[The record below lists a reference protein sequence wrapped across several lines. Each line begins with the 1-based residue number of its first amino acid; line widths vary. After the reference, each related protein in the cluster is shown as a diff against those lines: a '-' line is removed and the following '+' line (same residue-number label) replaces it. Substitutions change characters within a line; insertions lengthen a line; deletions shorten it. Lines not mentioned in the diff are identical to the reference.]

1 MTGETPAPG
10 DGRTPVQRVQARWTR
25 LPRLWKA
32 VLVLGIVG
40 IVVAA
45 SLGVPGLFSPK
56 PTYHIIQFDIGRA
69 YADHGWFQDLGPRM
83 TGTDAEMEGAQ
94 YLVDQMT
101 AAGLKNAHVEEYDL
115 FLFEVVTA
123 EVSTVAYGPAGLF
136 PRPMGTPQTFQH
148 TVDYVVQGFSGSH
161 AWGSFRDDLVVY
173 DLGNG
178 TDNSSWAAASGM
190 CGVMWNDQ
198 WTVGNTELFRKAKQ
212 NNLAALA
219 VQNKAGQPEIG
230 YAPIFKGV
238 YFDEGE
244 TLPEIPF
251 FEMSKKMGDEVISAA
266 AGGSRIRLNFDVPK
280 KDVKV
285 RVAVGEIPGME
296 KSSKYVL
303 VGAHMDTVY
312 NGPGA
317 VDNTSGTVTVLETAR
332 SMAKERPKRTIR
344 FAWFGGEEEGLYGSQ
359 LYAEA
364 HAKDIKDNLIFM
376 ENCDM
381 TNIDSARGLTGFI
394 GTNDNASLPHYRAIA
409 KQVQQADERLARYSL
424 TIVYNP
430 MRIGSDQAPFAE
442 MGEKVCFAAGSG
454 CLEYHTYLDNITHI
468 NSESEALF
476 GKILGTYAL
485 YMAENA

>member
-1 MTGETPAPG
+1 LTGETPAPENG
-10 DGRTPVQRVQARWTR
+10 TPVHRARASWSR
-25 LPRLWKA
+25 LPRMWKGAIVLA
-32 VLVLGIVG
+32 VVVVLL
-40 IVVAA
+40 AT
-45 SLGVPGLFSPK
+45 SLGVPGLFTSK
-56 PTYHIIQFDIGRA
+56 PGYRIIQFDIGRA
-69 YADHGWFQDLGPRM
+69 YADHEWFQELGPRM
-83 TGTDAEMEGAQ
+83 TGTDAEMEGAR
-94 YLVDQMT
+94 YIVDQLT
-101 AAGLKNAHVEEYDL
+101 AAGLKNTHVEEYDL
-115 FLFEVVTA
+115 HLFEVVEA
-123 EVSTVAYGPAGLF
+123 EVSMVAYGPGGF
-136 PRPMGTPQTFQH
+136 IPRPLGTPVSFEH

-161 AWGSFRDDLVVY
+161 AWGSFRDDLLVH

-178 TDNSSWAAASGM
+178 TDNGSWAAASGM

-198 WTVGNTELFRKAKQ
+198 WTASNTELFRKAKE

-219 VQNKAGQPEIG
+219 VQNKAGEPDIG
-230 YAPIFKGV
+230 FAPIFKGV

-266 AGGSRIRLNFDVPK
+266 AGGSRIRLNFDVPR

-285 RVAVGEIPGME
+285 RVAVGEIPGTE
-296 KSSKYVL
+296 KSSRYVL

-312 NGPGA
+312 NGPGQ

-332 SMAKERPKRTIR
+332 NLVKERPKKTIR

-359 LYAEA
+359 LYAES

-381 TNIDSARGLTGFI
+381 TNIDSARGLGGFI

-409 KQVQQADERLARYSL
+409 KQVQQADAPLAKYSL
-424 TIVYNP
+424 TIAYNA

-442 MGEKVCFAAGSG
+442 MGEKVCFSAGSG

-476 GKILGTYAL
+476 GKVIGTYAL
-485 YMAENA
+485 YLAENA